1 MGSCSEQLTE
11 QQCQLTERQARVD
24 ARGKLLGHS
33 EFQLAHSKFQKPS
46 ETPQEVS
53 RPLNT
58 SLGGVLRHILSEIP
72 RRNKPSAESSQ
83 RQMTLSGL
91 AKNSGED
98 GHPDGV
104 RAVKMHPLESSILY
118 VFPHNN
124 LLPSLSPVGR
134 WKQIKA
140 SSSVGWRSSGW
151 PWETAGPRANAAPK
165 GEGLQGASVFQNV
178 PSWPLGVCG
187 KGRETKVHIRREQ
200 FFLDLRG

>member
-72 RRNKPSAESSQ
+72 SLTSGDNCSRRSRGSVGRVQTWIRS
-83 RQMTLSGL
+83 R
-91 AKNSGED
+91 
-98 GHPDGV
+98 
-104 RAVKMHPLESSILY
+104 
-118 VFPHNN
+118 
-124 LLPSLSPVGR
+124 LSP
-134 WKQIKA
+134 
-140 SSSVGWRSSGW
+140 
-151 PWETAGPRANAAPK
+151 
-165 GEGLQGASVFQNV
+165 QGASYI
-178 PSWPLGVCG
+178 PP
-187 KGRETKVHIRREQ
+187 GRE
-200 FFLDLRG
+200 